1 MNKKV
6 KEAIYKVY
14 IEKDYKFFKDMCY
27 SMPSY
32 LELLENTISKYSKE
46 YEIYK
51 IKGEPEITFYIN
63 YDNYNYDKFSIEY
76 STILNISK
84 ICNVYYIQHEFS
96 IDNINPNK
104 IMNTLDNFSDKPY
117 NLKQFKMEKEIIEI
131 LSNLN
136 LERIYLNDLDEVVN
150 LCLPQESEHFFGKQ
164 ITVHELLF
172 NDLYYIC
179 ENNL

>member
-6 KEAIYKVY
+6 KEFINRVY
-14 IEKDYKFFKDMCY
+14 IEKNYKFFKNMCY

-32 LELLENTISKYSKE
+32 LELLENNISKYCKE

-51 IKGEPEITFYIN
+51 VKGQPEITFYIN
-63 YDNYNYDKFSIEY
+63 YNNYNYDKFNIEY
-76 STILNISK
+76 LTIVNISK

-104 IMNTLDNFSDKPY
+104 IMNTLNNFSDKPY
-117 NLKQFKMEKEIIEI
+117 SLEQFKMEKQVMKI

-136 LERIYLNDLDEVVN
+136 LERIYLNDLDEIVN
-150 LCLPQESEHFFGKQ
+150 LFMPEESKDFLGKQ
-164 ITVHELLF
+164 LTVQQLLF
-172 NDLYYIC
+172 NDVYNIC
-179 ENNL
+179 EINL